1 MKRRVDSVSLVAGL
15 AIIAVGALLLLDQE
29 DVLDLSLGTV
39 GAVVAAVIGVIL
51 VASGLAESGDG
62 D

>member
-1 MKRRVDSVSLVAGL
+1 LSKRVDNVSLVAGL
-15 AIIAVGALLLLDQE
+15 AIIGVGALLLLEQE
-29 DVLDLSLGTV
+29 DVIDLSLGVV

-51 VASGLAESGDG
+51 IASGLAEGGDG

>member
-1 MKRRVDSVSLVAGL
+1 VSKRVDSTSLIAGL

-29 DVLDLSLGTV
+29 DVIDLSLGAA

-51 VASGLAESGDG
+51 IASGLAEGG
-62 D
+62 NGG